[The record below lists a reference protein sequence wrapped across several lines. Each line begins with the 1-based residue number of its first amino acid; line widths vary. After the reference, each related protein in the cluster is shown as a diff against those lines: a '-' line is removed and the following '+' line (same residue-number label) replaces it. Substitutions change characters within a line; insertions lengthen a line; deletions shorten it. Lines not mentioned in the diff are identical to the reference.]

1 MAGAQVS
8 RDTGHCSWPL
18 NLGIGAALAWEGW
31 QDATETSPT
40 RAYCEEADSAFFE
53 RGFITNLLNPKAA
66 IFYIAVLPEFIE
78 SEKSVLWQTGTL
90 FVVYVSIATRC
101 TSLSSCSQARRGR
114 FEDQDRNRSVR
125 RAHSVSPTFIAV
137 WIVFATARGT
147 AA

>member
-90 FVVYVSIATRC
+90 FVVYVSIATDARHC
-101 TSLSSCSQARRGR
+101 RLARRLG
-114 FEDQDRNRSVR
+114 
-125 RAHSVSPTFIAV
+125 AAVSKIR
-137 WIVFATARGT
+137 IATAAYGEPTR
-147 AA
+147 